1 MLSLHAFSL
10 LVYKCIVY
18 SEAFYTYL
26 LRSYVMSVL
35 HIYVC
40 IHVLIYLLLPVF
52 NSKLDVDFD
61 DTIFVFVKHN

>member
-40 IHVLIYLLLPVF
+40 VFTYSYIYFYLYLIR
-52 NSKLDVDFD
+52 S
-61 DTIFVFVKHN
+61 